1 MIKELIHEVITEEQ
15 LDKLYHDM
23 NSDKGDKTG
32 EWFKSIKAVK
42 DANPKE

>member
-1 MIKELIHEVITEEQ
+1 
-15 LDKLYHDM
+15 M
-23 NSDKGDKTG
+23 NDVVYKIYDSTG